1 MYGDGR
7 IYLRGGTYWIGF
19 NRYGEEVRMSART
32 DKKSEARKVLR
43 RELAKSRTDAWI
55 DPQSRK
61 VTIGELVADLQ
72 KHYEAERM
80 AESAANVQR
89 RWSLHLKATFEHVP
103 AHSLTTT
110 MLSEYKAKRLA
121 EEDKPA
127 VATVQRELQM
137 LRRAFNLAAES
148 EPPKVARVPKFRFTD
163 EQEFAVKEF
172 FTPEQ
177 VDKLRIAADAEG
189 LEWRALVELAYALGW
204 RRGELLG
211 LLVGDFDLLTGTL
224 RIPTSKNGEPRE
236 VVISERLKM
245 FVQPLLVGRAAEDK
259 VFSFDKEQ
267 FRYPW
272 KRIRKAAGVKKFHSW
287 RRTAARDKR
296 AAGVDSSVIM
306 REQGWKTDAIFRRYA
321 IVDRR
326 DMAESQRALEK
337 FQDETRTK
345 VGQFEDVAMKPK
357 EQVQ

>member
-19 NRYGEEVRMSART
+19 NRDGEEIRMSART

-61 VTIGELVADLQ
+61 ITIGELVADLQ

-80 AESAANVQR
+80 ADSAAAVQR
-89 RWSLHLKATFEHVP
+89 KWKLHLKATFDHIR
-103 AHSLTTT
+103 AHALTTT
-110 MLSEYKAKRLA
+110 LLNDYKGKRLA
-121 EEDKPA
+121 QDDKPA
-127 VATVQRELQM
+127 LATVQRELQM
-137 LRRAFNLAAES
+137 LRRAYHLAAES
-148 EPPKVARVPKFRFTD
+148 DPPKVARVPKFKFSD
-163 EQEFAVKEF
+163 EKNAVKEF

-177 VDKLRIAADAEG
+177 VDKLRAAASAEG
-189 LEWRALVELAYALGW
+189 PEWRAFLELAYALGW

-211 LLVGDFDLLTGTL
+211 LRVANFDLLTGTV
-224 RIPTSKNGEPRE
+224 RIATSKNGEPRE
-236 VVISERLKM
+236 AVISERLKM
-245 FVQPLLVGRAAEDK
+245 FIEPLLVSRAADDP

-272 KRIRKAAGVKKFHSW
+272 RRIAKAAGVKKFHSW

-345 VGQFEDVAMKPK
+345 VGQFEDVAQDRK